1 MSPFVTLLAHP
12 HLAVHVQS
20 IDTWTS
26 FFFLCVYFWNIFTYR
41 TANRFTSHCKIS
53 STSSLCTLM
62 RRCYSEKQKLE
73 TILLHYSQ
81 LSGYLFTVFA
91 REESTGTHAN
101 LTTDRARMPT
111 NFEKLKS
118 LSPKFASLLIYSPGG
133 QVFYKRYWLI
143 SSTWAS
149 AAPFV
154 FVRLF
159 IFLHFLTTRLSDDH
173 WPQPKSPGISTCPFS
188 SLVGL
193 HLVGCPKIGHTTVL
207 RMHHRWQQPL
217 VSSKILL
224 IHLCWAFNCRWTRP
238 LVFPPLPLCNLRNL
252 ALDTRYNSSPSPSPA
267 ILATMLANIKFS
279 LPPLTS
285 FVIKIQEREVVVA
298 EAFITQLLENHSH
311 TLRKL
316 AFLDCGVTQAS
327 ITEIC
332 RCCLHLERLDA
343 AIIMKEIVCSSCPC
357 SKSRNIITS
366 QGIVCTTSLFGG
378 SV

>member
-118 LSPKFASLLIYSPGG
+118 LSLKFASRNIVDIFPWWAGILQKILTNLLYVSFCCTFCVCAFIY
-133 QVFYKRYWLI
+133 
-143 SSTWAS
+143 
-149 AAPFV
+149 
-154 FVRLF
+154 
-159 IFLHFLTTRLSDDH
+159 
-173 WPQPKSPGISTCPFS
+173 FS
-188 SLVGL
+188 SFSYDPTFRWSLTSTKKSWNQ
-193 HLVGCPKIGHTTVL
+193 HLPFLKFGRSSSCWLSKNRSHYCPSDAPSLTATVSQL
-207 RMHHRWQQPL
+207 KNP
-217 VSSKILL
+217 S
-224 IHLCWAFNCRWTRP
+224 
-238 LVFPPLPLCNLRNL
+238 
-252 ALDTRYNSSPSPSPA
+252 NSS
-267 ILATMLANIKFS
+267 LL
-279 LPPLTS
+279 S
-285 FVIKIQEREVVVA
+285 F
-298 EAFITQLLENHSH
+298 QL
-311 TLRKL
+311 
-316 AFLDCGVTQAS
+316 
-327 ITEIC
+327 
-332 RCCLHLERLDA
+332 
-343 AIIMKEIVCSSCPC
+343 
-357 SKSRNIITS
+357 
-366 QGIVCTTSLFGG
+366 
-378 SV
+378 